1 VKRVQS
7 FLGFCN
13 FYRRFIK
20 DYGRI
25 AKPLNELTCKDTIFR
40 FTDDCKTAFLQLQE
54 LLTTAPLLAHYN
66 PALLTQVETDAFDG
80 VIAGVLSQEHLGK
93 VWKPIG
99 YFSKTMNLVELNY
112 QIHDKELLAI
122 VKSLQ
127 QWRADLAR
135 TNTVVRVWT
144 DHKALEYFMTTK
156 QLNQR
161 QARWAEVLAEFYFS
175 IVYRPGSKNV
185 LADTLSCREQDTGR

>member
-1 VKRVQS
+1 
-7 FLGFCN
+7 LGFCN
-13 FYRRFIK
+13 FYKRFIK

-25 AKPLNELTCKDTIFR
+25 AKPLNELTRKDTIFR

-66 PALLTQVETDAFDG
+66 PALPTQVETNASDR
-80 VIAGVLSQEHLGK
+80 VIAGVLSQEHPGK
-93 VWKPIG
+93 VWKPVG
-99 YFSKTMNLVELNY
+99 YFSKTMNPAELNY

-144 DHKALEYFMTTK
+144 DHKALKYFITTK

-185 LADTLSCREQDTGR
+185 LADTLSRREQDTGR